1 MMQRQAQ
8 FLDVLG
14 VQQLK
19 GKSFYLD
26 EVKSRRTALLVE
38 AIARFEG
45 KVESFLNKDVS
56 FVISGSQEA
65 WYECQSGKAQRV
77 AGGPQ
82 DVASSSP
89 VSTYHRHS
97 QDGNNSS
104 SSSQRAATPKPAVCG
119 SRGKALLEKAIRNS
133 ERCHGSS
140 VLANARSWGVKI
152 VHVDDFMS
160 YIDRLTV
167 ETAQTKSRKKKT
179 RESPVPRVVKAGAL
193 KLPYMKIEDCSRK
206 YKPLHL
212 QSMSFPMLDYTGRF
226 SPFEPPAPPPPE
238 RHKDQ
243 DHKAKE
249 RRQDPCT
256 SQEKLPAPLS
266 LTPSH
271 RWARKKT
278 VGFCECCQMAFKEQ
292 DEHLKSDRHRGFV
305 QDSSH
310 YSVVDQL
317 VTLMQP
323 GFADPVKSPATMRL
337 NFPPAPSLD
346 SLMELDP
353 QGHSETEKAIQIL
366 LTQCSPPRLS
376 PHPAQASSGVRE
388 MDSPATKPLDTT
400 TFSISQDHVEL
411 DPVPL
416 IALTTPT
423 TVASCVR
430 FGHFHL
436 ETGSLCEAGEREVDS
451 KQDRLSVETQSS
463 EQSKKDRPRSRTLP
477 GRLSTLLNPRKRSRA
492 SSLSPRANK
501 RQRMSW
507 QPISEP
513 TLVCPSISGNLRA
526 PGLTPTPSGY
536 ESPCAPVS
544 SNIAGDPCHNTSN
557 DSRTAQASQDSDMTL
572 SQSHSSVF
580 IESALLPDP
589 SACSPSSSES
599 DWDCGVLSR
608 LIPAAP
614 AKAEQCL
621 LDLDLLQRPC
631 IQLQDSSYES
641 RLCSVLHPPTPP
653 PSVYGEDTDPPLCSK
668 TLEPCL
674 EACAI
679 LGLGVQH

>member
-1 MMQRQAQ
+1 MMQRQTQ

-65 WYECQSGKAQRV
+65 WYECQSGKVQRV

-89 VSTYHRHS
+89 VSTHHRHS
-97 QDGNNSS
+97 QDGNNSSS

-133 ERCHGSS
+133 ERCRGSS

-152 VHVDDFMS
+152 VH
-160 YIDRLTV
+160 
-167 ETAQTKSRKKKT
+167 KKT

-226 SPFEPPAPPPPE
+226 SPFEPPAPPPPG

-256 SQEKLPAPLS
+256 SQEKLLAPLS

-292 DEHLKSDRHRGFV
+292 DEVRFLDLVELCHTRHLKSDRHRGFV

-346 SLMELDP
+346 SMMELDP

-376 PHPAQASSGVRE
+376 PHPAQASPGVQE

-400 TFSISQDHVEL
+400 TFSISQDRVEL

-423 TVASCVR
+423 TIPSSVR
-430 FGHFHL
+430 FGHSHL
-436 ETGSLCEAGEREVDS
+436 ETGSLCETGEREVDS
-451 KQDRLSVETQSS
+451 KQDRLSVETESS

-477 GRLSTLLNPRKRSRA
+477 DRLSTLLNPRKRRRA
-492 SSLSPRANK
+492 SSLSPRASK

-526 PGLTPTPSGY
+526 PGLTPTPSG
-536 ESPCAPVS
+536 
-544 SNIAGDPCHNTSN
+544 N
-557 DSRTAQASQDSDMTL
+557 DSCTTQASQDSDMTL
-572 SQSHSSVF
+572 SQSHSSIF

-608 LIPAAP
+608 LIPVAP